1 MLPTDRDTL
10 IKRHIEAR
18 LPYPAIAKAHGIS
31 RQTVHNIAKRLNVE
45 STDAY
50 VERILRET
58 MPRTTVAATFDSW
71 EDDTNDAP
79 TMTAEEYA
87 ADCAKSAA
95 IVADWGTEE
104 LSPKIPQ
111 GWTPNKS

>member
-45 STDAY
+45 SIDAY

-58 MPRTTVAATFDSW
+58 MPTPVPATNQAIGA
-71 EDDTNDAP
+71 ETNNA
-79 TMTAEEYA
+79 TAEEYA
-87 ADCAKSAA
+87 ASFAKAAA
-95 IVADWGTEE
+95 ILADWGTEE

-111 GWTPNKS
+111 GWTPNKA

>member
-45 STDAY
+45 SIDAY

-58 MPRTTVAATFDSW
+58 MPTPVPAT
-71 EDDTNDAP
+71 NNA
-79 TMTAEEYA
+79 TAEEYA
-87 ADCAKSAA
+87 ANCAKEAA
-95 IVADWGTEE
+95 ILADWGT
-104 LSPKIPQ
+104 LRML
-111 GWTPNKS
+111 G